1 MKTFLFKLILI
12 FTLELCV
19 IGNLVATSRFH
30 SKLKDFPSN
39 LSSNDL
45 IGADPYEMMHSVFI
59 GNPEISEIKPLVEG
73 VLKKYTLPATDEYR
87 LKVGSMLVSLRKYN
101 EGKITEMELLKHIYQ
116 YGSNRIS
123 FPDQAG
129 LSATILLND

>member
-19 IGNLVATSRFH
+19 IGNLGATSRIH
-30 SKLKDFPSN
+30 SKLKDFPSD
-39 LSSNDL
+39 LSSSDFV
-45 IGADPYEMMHSVFI
+45 GADPYEMMHSVFI
-59 GNPEISEIKPLVEG
+59 GNPEIKPLVEG

-87 LKVGSMLVSLRKYN
+87 LKVGSMLLSLRKYN

-123 FPDQAG
+123 LPDQAG
-129 LSATILLND
+129 LSVIILLND